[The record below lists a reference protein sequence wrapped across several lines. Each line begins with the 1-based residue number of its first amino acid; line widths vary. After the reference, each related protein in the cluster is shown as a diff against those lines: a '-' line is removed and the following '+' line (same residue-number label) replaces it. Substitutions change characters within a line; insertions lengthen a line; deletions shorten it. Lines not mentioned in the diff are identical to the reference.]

1 MGMNEAE
8 KRRHERVTVR
18 TSALLFDRRR
28 EPGQWDAPRYPLG
41 RFNVVNVSMGGALID
56 GDIKLP
62 IGTPVGVHLQL
73 PGTQVQMAS
82 VVVRTERTD
91 DTGPARPPFARSVFA
106 LCFEVVPARD
116 EDAVKR
122 ALDAVI
128 EQRRSKP
135 SGGYPRART
144 EPEVH
149 LMTPSGAAWHTLREL
164 EAVHAQECRRCA
176 HPFANQSA
184 GIGEPCLHGQ
194 DLRSL
199 LRAMTLVLADP
210 GQYPR
215 NLLDCRD
222 LVLGWLGRDLDAKT
236 REVLRFRLDDPSAIA
251 LAGRG
256 MVDRRAS
263 LRNV

>member
-8 KRRHERVTVR
+8 KRKHQRVTVQ

-28 EPGQWDAPRYPLG
+28 QSGQWDAPRYPLG

-62 IGTPVGVHLQL
+62 VGTPVGVHLQL
-73 PGTQVQMAS
+73 PGTQVQMGS
-82 VVVRTERTD
+82 VLVRTERTD
-91 DTGPARPPFARSVFA
+91 DTSPARAPFARSLFA
-106 LCFEVVPARD
+106 LSFEVVPARD

-128 EQRRSKP
+128 EQRRSRP
-135 SGGYPRART
+135 PGGFPRTRT
-144 EPEVH
+144 EPEGH
-149 LMTPSGAAWHTLREL
+149 LLTPSGAAWHTLREL
-164 EAVHAQECRRCA
+164 ESVHAQECRRCQ
-176 HPFANQSA
+176 HPFASQA
-184 GIGEPCLHGQ
+184 GGIGEPCLHGQ

-222 LVLGWLGRDLDAKT
+222 LVVGWLGRELDGKT
-236 REVLRFRLDDPSAIA
+236 RDVLRFRLDEPSAFA

-256 MVDRRAS
+256 VLDRRAGA
-263 LRNV
+263 RRI

>member
-8 KRRHERVTVR
+8 KRRHQRVTVR

-56 GDIKLP
+56 GDIKVP
-62 IGTPVGVHLQL
+62 VGTPLGVHLQL
-73 PGTQVQMAS
+73 PGTQVQMGS
-82 VVVRTERTD
+82 VVVRTERAD
-91 DTGPARPPFARSVFA
+91 GSSSFA
-106 LCFEVVPARD
+106 LSFEVVPARD

-122 ALDAVI
+122 ALDAVL
-128 EQRRSKP
+128 ENRRARP
-135 SGGYPRART
+135 SGPFPRTRT

-149 LMTPSGAAWHTLREL
+149 LLTPSGTAWHTLREL
-164 EAVHAQECRRCA
+164 EAVHAQECRRCQ
-176 HPFANQSA
+176 HPFAAQAA
-184 GIGEPCLHGQ
+184 GIADVCLHGQ

-222 LVLGWLGRDLDAKT
+222 LVIGWLGRDLEAKT
-236 REVLRFRLDDPSAIA
+236 REVLRFRLDEPSAMA
-251 LAGRG
+251 LVG
-256 MVDRRAS
+256 MNKAAAERRSAT
-263 LRNV
+263 RRV

>member
-8 KRRHERVTVR
+8 KRRHPRVTVR

-56 GDIKLP
+56 GDIRLP
-62 IGTPVGVHLQL
+62 VGTPVGVHLQL
-73 PGTQVQMAS
+73 PGTQVQMGS
-82 VVVRTERTD
+82 VVVRHERGD
-91 DTGPARPPFARSVFA
+91 DTTPTPTATATGRSLFA
-106 LCFEVVPARD
+106 LSFEVVPARD

-128 EQRRSKP
+128 EHRRSRP
-135 SGGYPRART
+135 SGGHHRTRT
-144 EPEVH
+144 EPEI

-164 EAVHAQECRRCA
+164 EAIHAQECRRCQ
-176 HPFANQSA
+176 HPFANQAS

-236 REVLRFRLDDPSAIA
+236 REVLRFRLDEPSALA
-251 LAGRG
+251 LSGRTLL
-256 MVDRRAS
+256 DRRP
-263 LRNV
+263 RI

>member
-8 KRRHERVTVR
+8 KRKHPRVTVR

-28 EPGQWDAPRYPLG
+28 ESGQWDAPRYPLG

-56 GDIKLP
+56 GDIRLP
-62 IGTPVGVHLQL
+62 VGTPVGVHLQL
-73 PGTQVQMAS
+73 PGTQVQMGS
-82 VVVRTERTD
+82 VVVRTERSD
-91 DTGPARPPFARSVFA
+91 ASPASAPLSRNLFA
-106 LCFEVVPARD
+106 LSFEVVPARD

-128 EQRRSKP
+128 EHRRSRP
-135 SGGYPRART
+135 CGTYPRTRT

-164 EAVHAQECRRCA
+164 EAVHSQECRRCQ
-176 HPFANQSA
+176 HPFANQTA

-222 LVLGWLGRDLDAKT
+222 LVLGWLGRDLDSKT
-236 REVLRFRLDDPSAIA
+236 REVLRFRLDEPSALA
-251 LAGRG
+251 LSGRALMERG
-256 MVDRRAS
+256 PTARRI
-263 LRNV
+263 

>member
-8 KRRHERVTVR
+8 KRKHQRVTVR

-28 EPGQWDAPRYPLG
+28 ESGQWDAPRYPLG

-62 IGTPVGVHLQL
+62 VGTPVGVHLQL
-73 PGTQVQMAS
+73 PGTQVQMGS
-82 VVVRTERTD
+82 VVVRTERAD
-91 DTGPARPPFARSVFA
+91 DSSPTSPPLARNLFA
-106 LCFEVVPARD
+106 LSFEVVPARD

-128 EQRRSKP
+128 EHRRNRP
-135 SGGYPRART
+135 SGAYPRTRT

-164 EAVHAQECRRCA
+164 EAVHAQECRRCQ
-176 HPFANQSA
+176 HPFANQSPA
-184 GIGEPCLHGQ
+184 IGEPCLHGQ

-222 LVLGWLGRDLDAKT
+222 LVLGWLGRDLDGKT
-236 REVLRFRLDDPSAIA
+236 REVLRFRMDEPSVLA

-256 MVDRRAS
+256 AMDRRPGA
-263 LRNV
+263 RRM